1 MRVDARKFGLTL
13 VGLALVPFVMAQ
25 APAPS
30 APQTQVPGERPAA
43 KPQPRP
49 HVQRLRV
56 DPGAIV
62 VEDGDTVIIHWDK
75 EKSNDEVVR
84 ILGIDTPETRRL
96 EHNIPYDA
104 PFGPEATAFAQGAF
118 AAATEVE
125 LLRCPTLDP
134 YDRTLAYL
142 FINGRNYSVLAIKAG
157 YSGETVSHYGDN
169 GLPKESAEV
178 VAAAKDSSPLPFE
191 PPHQF
196 RARMRTL
203 ADWLKQHGKYPSN

>member
-1 MRVDARKFGLTL
+1 MHVDAGKFGWML
-13 VGLALVPFVMAQ
+13 VSMALVPLVMAQ
-25 APAPS
+25 APAS
-30 APQTQVPGERPAA
+30 RTAGTQVPGERPAA

-49 HVQRLRV
+49 HSQTLRV
-56 DPGAIV
+56 DPAAIV
-62 VEDGDTVIIHWDK
+62 VEDGDTVVIHRDK
-75 EKSNDEVVR
+75 ERSNDEVVR

-125 LLRCPTLDP
+125 LLRCATLDP

-157 YSGETVSHYGDN
+157 YSGETVSHFGDN

-178 VAAAKDSSPLPFE
+178 VAAAKDSQPLPFE
-191 PPHQF
+191 PPHQY
-196 RARMRTL
+196 RTRMRVL
-203 ADWLKQHGKYPSN
+203 AEWLKQHGKYPSN

>member
-1 MRVDARKFGLTL
+1 MRVDAREFGWTF
-13 VGLALVPFVMAQ
+13 VGLALVPFVMA
-25 APAPS
+25 PAPS
-30 APQTQVPGERPAA
+30 ARQVQVQGDRPAP
-43 KPQPRP
+43 KPQSRP
-49 HVQRLRV
+49 HGQRLRV
-56 DPGAIV
+56 DPGAIA

-96 EHNIPYDA
+96 EHSIPYDQ

-142 FINGRNYSVLAIKAG
+142 FLNGRNYSVLAIRAG

-178 VAAAKDSSPLPFE
+178 VAAAKDTSPLPFE
-191 PPHQF
+191 PPHQY
-196 RARMRTL
+196 RARLRTL

>member
-1 MRVDARKFGLTL
+1 MQLDACKS
-13 VGLALVPFVMAQ
+13 VLAAVALSLVPLVAAQEPAARAPQ
-25 APAPS
+25 APG
-30 APQTQVPGERPAA
+30 QTERPPA
-43 KPQPRP
+43 KAQSRP
-49 HVQRLRV
+49 HGQRLRV
-56 DPGAIV
+56 DPAAIT
-62 VEDGDTVIIHWDK
+62 VEDGDTVIIRWDK

-96 EHNIPYDA
+96 EHNLPYDQ

-142 FINGRNYSVLAIKAG
+142 FINGRNYSVLAIKAR

-169 GLPKESAEV
+169 GLPKESADV
-178 VAAAKDSSPLPFE
+178 VAAAKESGPLPFE

-203 ADWLKQHGKYPSN
+203 TEWLKQHGKYPTN

>member
-1 MRVDARKFGLTL
+1 MQLVFRKIGWTFVGLTL
-13 VGLALVPFVMAQ
+13 VPFVA
-25 APAPS
+25 AREPAAR
-30 APQTQVPGERPAA
+30 APQAQGQTERPPA

-49 HVQRLRV
+49 HGERLRV
-56 DPGAIV
+56 DPAAIT

-75 EKSNDEVVR
+75 DKTNDEVVR

-96 EHNIPYDA
+96 EHNLPYDA

-118 AAATEVE
+118 AAASEVE
-125 LLRCPTLDP
+125 LLRSSILDP

-142 FINGRNYSVLAIKAG
+142 FINGRNYSVMVIKAG

-169 GLPKESAEV
+169 GLPKEAAEV
-178 VAAAKDSSPLPFE
+178 VAAAKDSRPLPFE

-203 ADWLKQHGKYPSN
+203 TEWLKQHGRYPAN